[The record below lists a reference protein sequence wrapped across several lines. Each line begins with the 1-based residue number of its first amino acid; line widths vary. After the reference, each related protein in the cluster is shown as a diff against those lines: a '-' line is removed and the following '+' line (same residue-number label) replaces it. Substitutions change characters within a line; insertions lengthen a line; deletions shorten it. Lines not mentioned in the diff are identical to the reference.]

1 MSSLLDTSTGTLPPR
16 IISGDSALWALL
28 GTGCIPGPHSI
39 ITRLLSFYSPLAS
52 FEY

>member
-1 MSSLLDTSTGTLPPR
+1 MSLLLDTSKRTLPPR
-16 IISGDSALWALL
+16 MISGDSALWALL

-39 ITRLLSFYSPLAS
+39 ITRLSFYSPLAS